1 MSQIRI
7 VRNQIDFLPP
17 TGIYLTNKKGR
28 KLVKPSWDAVV
39 QYQSRDEYLER
50 KSAIGDIA
58 VGPARVINDDDS
70 RDDMEQYTFPNPDF
84 AMHRH
89 LGTTVKDSPAEFY
102 EVVKTFV
109 EDYGD
114 FFAGDVTKKVPVWTL
129 GEWRSE
135 WIVLREWALKVEAA
149 LKSDDSSELNM
160 LRQQFNRE
168 TRDQNIAFPIPEKFR
183 LYTSVE
189 IVSTR
194 GAKFDTGI
202 RVNGFAGWCWALVVR
217 DLFHGVQYNQ
227 CSNYKSANNP
237 NGCIQELPSVTPFGK
252 SGKQMKHCSNRC
264 RKASSRREEPNNG

>member
-7 VRNQIDFLPP
+7 VRRQLDFLPP

-39 QYQSRDEYLER
+39 QYRSRDGHF
-50 KSAIGDIA
+50 AIGP
-58 VGPARVINDDDS
+58 VRVINDADS
-70 RDDMEQYTFPNPDF
+70 RDDMEQYTFPHPDVDL
-84 AMHRH
+84 HRH

-109 EDYGD
+109 DEYGD
-114 FFAGDVTKKVPVWTL
+114 FFAGDVRDIVPTWTL
-129 GEWRSE
+129 REWRSE

-149 LKSDDSSELNM
+149 LKSDDSSQLNM

-168 TRDQNIAFPIPEKFR
+168 TRDPDIAFPIPEKFK
-183 LYTSVE
+183 LYTSAEV
-189 IVSTR
+189 VSTR

-227 CSNYKSANNP
+227 CSNHKSVNNP
-237 NGCIQELPSVTPFGK
+237 NGCRREVPSITPFGK